1 MSDDEDYELEYSDSD
16 GSEPDV
22 DLENTYYAAKA
33 MKADDDI
40 KGALE
45 GLQKVLAMET
55 EKGDWGFKALK
66 QMVKLTFS
74 KGDYDKMLE
83 HYKQLLTYI
92 KTAVTKNYAEKS
104 INSILDYVSNANES
118 VLLQQF
124 YRITL
129 EALKGSKNERLWFKT
144 NIKLGRLYL
153 DLKQFDEL
161 EIILKELRTSCRDES
176 GEDDQKKGTQLME
189 IYALEIQMYT
199 ELKNTKA
206 MNALYEQSL
215 NIRSAIPHPLI
226 LGTIRECGGKMHLR
240 QGEFD
245 KAHTDFFE
253 AFKNYDESGSQRRI
267 SCLKYFVL
275 TNMLMKSAIN
285 PFDSQETN
293 PFRNEPEIVA
303 MTHLVNAYQDND
315 LERFEEILSENRDAV
330 MGDQFIREHVE
341 ELLSNIRTE
350 VLLRIIE
357 PFKSIMISQ
366 LTDRLKIVEEET
378 VRLLVGIIH
387 DRRKDLRIDQI
398 NRTLL
403 VVGSNA
409 AKVQEHGESKIPE
422 SVGYV
427 EENAIDPPHSSA
439 LMKLLAGLEQVNSTL
454 SEKAI

>member
-1 MSDDEDYELEYSDSD
+1 LEYSDSD

-153 DLKQFDEL
+153 ELKQFDEL

-357 PFKSIMISQ
+357 PFKSIKISQ
-366 LTDRLKIVEEET
+366 LTDRLKIIEEET

-403 VVGSNA
+403 VVGPNA

>member
-1 MSDDEDYELEYSDSD
+1 
-16 GSEPDV
+16 
-22 DLENTYYAAKA
+22 
-33 MKADDDI
+33 
-40 KGALE
+40 
-45 GLQKVLAMET
+45 VLSMET

-66 QMVKLTFS
+66 QVVKLTFTR
-74 KGDYDKMLE
+74 GDYDKMLE
-83 HYKQLLTYI
+83 YYQQLLTYI

-118 VLLQQF
+118 GLLQQF
-124 YRITL
+124 YHITL
-129 EALKGSKNERLWFKT
+129 EALKGSKNERLWIKT

-153 DLKQFDEL
+153 DLKRFDEL
-161 EIILKELRTSCRDES
+161 EVILKELRTSCRDES
-176 GEDDQKKGTQLME
+176 GEEDQKKGTQLME

-293 PFRNEPEIVA
+293 PFRNEPDIVA

-315 LERFEEILSENRDAV
+315 LERFEMILSENREAV

-350 VLLRIIE
+350 VLLRVIE
-357 PFKSIMISQ
+357 PFTSIKISQ

-403 VVGSNA
+403 VVGSKA
-409 AKVQEHGESKIPE
+409 AKVQEHGEHKIPE
-422 SVGYV
+422 SVGHV
-427 EENAIDPPHSSA
+427 EENAIDPSRSSA
-439 LMKLLAGLEQVNSTL
+439 LMKLLAGLEQVNATL